1 MDEMVFDFGSMTP
14 LEDQAIV
21 NLVEVRK
28 LCLERIEQAKS
39 ERRERVK
46 QGKFYNDV
54 CELS

>member
-1 MDEMVFDFGSMTP
+1 MNKMVFDFGSMTP